1 VETGTVVIIV
11 IAAVVIVAAG
21 VALVARSSLLPARR
35 TARLRKRFGAE
46 YERAV
51 EAHGDRAAAER
62 DLSERLSRREGM
74 TLRRLTD
81 REREAHAGTWAAVQQ
96 EFVDD
101 PVTAVRNARGLVEGI
116 MADLGYAGRTSSDDG
131 GFERSAADLSVD
143 HPAAVAEFHRVRGAG
158 RPATDPG
165 DTEGLREELVAHRG
179 LVEALLGGLPE
190 TPGTAPTARSDR
202 AARSDRT
209 VMERTRSETETEA
222 DR

>member
-1 VETGTVVIIV
+1 METGTVVIIV
-11 IAAVVIVAAG
+11 IAAVVIIAAG
-21 VALVARSSLLPARR
+21 VALVARSSLLPAQRS
-35 TARLRKRFGAE
+35 ARLKKRFGAE

-51 EAHGDRAAAER
+51 EAHGDKAAAER

-96 EFVDD
+96 DFVDD
-101 PVTAVRNARGLVEGI
+101 PVSAVRSARGLVEGI
-116 MADLGYAGRTSSDDG
+116 MSDLGYAGRPSPDG
-131 GFERSAADLSVD
+131 GFEQSAADLSVD

-158 RPATDPG
+158 RPAGADPG
-165 DTEGLREELVAHRG
+165 NTEGLREELVAYRG

-190 TPGTAPTARSDR
+190 TPGTAP
-202 AARSDRT
+202 AARPEGT
-209 VMERTRSETETEA
+209 VMERPRSETETEV